1 MSNLT
6 KVYASMPPLYK
17 PFKHMWLIENAVKN
31 VFKCIGQW
39 SECRCIGIRDDW
51 WLWVVLVVF
60 ICGRKYRIIIT
71 APQSTQFHDCKKL
84 KLKVNNSV
92 VGTTNNSPQCTVL
105 SDILCKQ
112 QYQTLHHAFIGN
124 KVMNCCNCLNAH
136 LHKFFYRKRIMNDYC
151 LIYHVNRTF
160 LPLIL

>member
-1 MSNLT
+1 MLLKRFLSVL
-6 KVYASMPPLYK
+6 VS
-17 PFKHMWLIENAVKN
+17 
-31 VFKCIGQW
+31 GQSAGALV
-39 SECRCIGIRDDW
+39 SEDDW

-71 APQSTQFHDCKKL
+71 APQSTQFLHCKKL

-112 QYQTLHHAFIGN
+112 QYQTLHHPFIEN
-124 KVMNCCNCLNAH
+124 KVMNCCNYLNAH

>member
-1 MSNLT
+1 MDEKMLLKMFLSVL
-6 KVYASMPPLYK
+6 VS
-17 PFKHMWLIENAVKN
+17 
-31 VFKCIGQW
+31 GQSAGALV
-39 SECRCIGIRDDW
+39 SEDDW

-71 APQSTQFHDCKKL
+71 APQSTQFLHCKKL

-112 QYQTLHHAFIGN
+112 QYQTLHHAFIEN
-124 KVMNCCNCLNAH
+124 KVMNCCTTYYCINTH
-136 LHKFFYRKRIMNDYC
+136 LHKFFYAPKPKEDYNV
-151 LIYHVNRTF
+151 LT
-160 LPLIL
+160 LLD